1 MFDIQNF
8 TSRNLNPML
17 WLAINGLISLY
28 SLGMLIVVEF
38 GDENGLGMKF
48 VNKQYIVYNF
58 VTTLVWCFEATT
70 DIFESDRSNFMRWA
84 ILVIAIYFMGQSAY
98 VLYLWKWKKVDVT
111 VMIGDVVINLLSYAI
126 AFISLLDIH
135 RKRYEYRSLNQIDS
149 KLDGNSP

>member
-1 MFDIQNF
+1 MSDIQNV

-70 DIFESDRSNFMRWA
+70 DIFESDRSNFIRWA

-111 VMIGDVVINLLSYAI
+111 VMIGDVFINLFSYAI
-126 AFISLLDIH
+126 AFISLLGIH

-149 KLDGNSP
+149 KFGGNSP